1 MDKVVVNET
10 RKAKRKQKKDGRLK
24 KATNTPTLQKQVA
37 LQDVKRQTQ
46 ATFDAQWSP
55 IASTITP
62 TEWATL

>member
-10 RKAKRKQKKDGRLK
+10 REAKRKQKKDGRLK
-24 KATNTPTLQKQVA
+24 KATHTPTLQKQVA

-62 TEWATL
+62 TKWATL